1 MNTKIITICATLLLI
16 VSSTTYAGPTLSGSE
31 DDEIIWPY
39 DTWKAPDSI
48 PTREFRRLRCFVLC
62 RFDRAGTI
70 LPMIRNAAS
79 IVQNTINHEIQ
90 VYYAGEIVG
99 SSAIHPDIWT
109 HILQADI
116 IVADITGYNPNV
128 MYELGL
134 LHEASKPTILM
145 ADKDTLARLPF
156 DIRTR
161 MVITFEARSE
171 ASDELTQ
178 AVVVAT
184 GRLLAL
190 YEPEARQRLVSGAL
204 PPAIPKLVSVQ
215 LSIASF
221 DWEKIKNDGASA
233 VGRKGC
239 STINISPHDDGSFKG
254 WRLKARC
261 TGGDTIFIYVDLN
274 GDIASVDVQ

>member
-1 MNTKIITICATLLLI
+1 MPIEHRAFLAMPFRPELRWVREAIRRATQQLAIQLRAVDETLRPGEEVVAGI
-16 VSSTTYAGPTLSGSE
+16 RQEIRESTFAYAVLS
-31 DDEIIWPY
+31 D
-39 DTWKAPDSI
+39 
-48 PTREFRRLRCFVLC
+48 L
-62 RFDRAGTI
+62 
-70 LPMIRNAAS
+70 
-79 IVQNTINHEIQ
+79 
-90 VYYAGEIVG
+90 
-99 SSAIHPDIWT
+99 
-109 HILQADI
+109 
-116 IVADITGYNPNV
+116 NPNV

-145 ADKDTLARLPF
+145 ADKDTLAQLPF

-171 ASDELTQ
+171 TSDELTQ

-190 YEPEARQRLVSGAL
+190 YEPEARQRLVNGAP
-204 PPAIPKLVSVQ
+204 PPAIPRLVSVQ

-233 VGRKGC
+233 VGRMGC

>member
-1 MNTKIITICATLLLI
+1 MPIEHRAFLAMPFRPELRWVREAIRRATQQLAI
-16 VSSTTYAGPTLSGSE
+16 Q
-31 DDEIIWPY
+31 
-39 DTWKAPDSI
+39 
-48 PTREFRRLRCFVLC
+48 LR
-62 RFDRAGTI
+62 
-70 LPMIRNAAS
+70 
-79 IVQNTINHEIQ
+79 
-90 VYYAGEIVG
+90 
-99 SSAIHPDIWT
+99 
-109 HILQADI
+109 
-116 IVADITGYNPNV
+116 VADETLRPGEEVVAGIRQEIRESTFAYVVLSDLNPNV

-134 LHEASKPTILM
+134 LHEASKPTILI
-145 ADKDTLARLPF
+145 ADKGTLARLPF

-161 MVITFEARSE
+161 MVITFEAKSE

-178 AVVVAT
+178 AIVVAT

-254 WRLKARC
+254 WRLKAHC